1 MLSQADTAIIVTARR
16 MLNDLD
22 SVSVR
27 QATTTDNAVE
37 TFSWGRFAEA
47 CKTASDAL
55 HEVLA
60 VADSYL
66 DDVHA
71 TAALREGR

>member
-1 MLSQADTAIIVTARR
+1 MLSQADTAVLVTTRK
-16 MLNDLD
+16 MLSEWDA
-22 SVSVR
+22 VSVR
-27 QATTTDNAVE
+27 AATTADSTAE

-47 CKTASDAL
+47 CRTANDAL
-55 HEVLA
+55 REVLA

-71 TAALREGR
+71 AAALREGR